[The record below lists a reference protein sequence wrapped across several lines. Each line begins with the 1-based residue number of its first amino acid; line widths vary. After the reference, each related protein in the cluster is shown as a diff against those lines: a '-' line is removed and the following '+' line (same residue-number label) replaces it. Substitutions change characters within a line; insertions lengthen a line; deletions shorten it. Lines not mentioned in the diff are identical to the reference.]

1 MKPCTIT
8 DSHWRRT
15 GPRRPGFTLVELLVV
30 MAIIGLLIALL
41 LPAVQAAREA
51 ARRIQ
56 CANHLK
62 QIGLALLNYET
73 TYRTFPP
80 ASIGPTSSTS
90 PGPPKRHGW
99 VAMTLA
105 FIEQQNVQDRYQF
118 HVHWYDTENAD
129 VIQLPLAIYHCPSA
143 QGGRKATSKSP
154 AYGQRTAAAW
164 DYASVNVSSFAP
176 GYSGAAQAFR
186 RLGVMN
192 DREGASLAMI
202 TDGLSNTLMVSECA
216 NRPELWTRTGRR
228 TDYLAD
234 TSNFPLGIV
243 AVGET
248 TGGVWAEHQKAVSIG
263 GARPDGVT
271 TIGGGPCAIN
281 CTNDWEIYAL
291 HPGVANGV
299 RADGS
304 VAALAET
311 VDIGL
316 LAALISRS
324 GAEIISQD

>member
-1 MKPCTIT
+1 MKRFYNLVTT
-8 DSHWRRT
+8 RVR
-15 GPRRPGFTLVELLVV
+15 PRKRSPGFTLVELLVV
-30 MAIIGLLIALL
+30 IAIIGILVALL

-62 QIGLALLNYET
+62 QIGLALMNYES

-80 ASIGPTSSTS
+80 ASIGPTSSAS

-105 FIEQQNVQDRYQF
+105 FLEQQNVQDRYNF
-118 HVHWYDTENAD
+118 NVHWYDPENAD
-129 VIQLPLAIYHCPSA
+129 VIQQPLSIYQCPSA
-143 QGGRKATSKSP
+143 YTGRKATSKSP

-176 GYSGAAQAFR
+176 GYAGTTNAAR
-186 RLGVMN
+186 RQGVMN
-192 DREGASLAMI
+192 DREGANVAMI

-228 TDYLAD
+228 SDYIAD
-234 TSNFPLGIV
+234 TSNFPAGIV
-243 AVGET
+243 VAGET
-248 TGGVWAEHQKAVSIG
+248 TGGVWAEHQKVVSLG
-263 GARPDGVT
+263 GARTDGMI
-271 TIGGGPCAIN
+271 TIGGGPCAVN
-281 CTNDWEIYAL
+281 CTNDWELFAM
-291 HPGVANGV
+291 HPGIANGV

-304 VAALAET
+304 ILSLAET
-311 VDIGL
+311 IDIAV
-316 LAALISRS
+316 LAALSSRS
-324 GAEIISQD
+324 GAELIPLD